1 MNLPFTLP
9 FTLPAWLPDWAF
21 LLAILPVLLYALVF
35 LVMPFSVFGVKSRL
49 EAIEA
54 QLDSLHEEMRYLANK
69 SPSPTAKMLADD
81 QDFDTFPH
89 FGRLKS
95 ARQAAQAATQQQ
107 PPPIPP
113 APLTPTP
120 EPRLAPRLPQRPAR
134 RTEPRLD

>member
-9 FTLPAWLPDWAF
+9 FTLPDWLPAWAF
-21 LLAILPVLLYALVF
+21 LLAILPALLYGLVF
-35 LVMPFSVFGVKSRL
+35 LVMPFSVFGVKTRL

-69 SPSPTAKMLADD
+69 SSSPTAKMLADD
-81 QDFDTFPH
+81 QDFDTFLH

-95 ARQAAQAATQQQ
+95 ARQAAQAETQQQ
-107 PPPIPP
+107 PPTIPP
-113 APLTPTP
+113 AQLNPTP
-120 EPRLAPRLPQRPAR
+120 EPRLAHRLPQRQAR